1 MRLKVSNVCQLY
13 AKNIWKEYTD
23 LYGVSIKNNNDG
35 SITLNGT
42 ATESFYYTN
51 ILDYEIKPNHVY
63 FYFDA
68 YNEESSWSTY
78 VGGCEGKLIDASGA
92 GGANYAIYNLK
103 REGTIEKAR
112 PDLPKNLLNTFCG
125 VYKGFTLN
133 NVTIKP
139 QLFDLTE
146 MYGAGNEPTT
156 VEQFRQDFPNE
167 MYEYSPVCWKKFRR
181 LKYIANKEPVQLL
194 DKSKYHGSSTFE
206 GVTFT
211 NNGDGTWTV
220 VGTAPDVPANKEYV
234 QLSIIV
240 WNLEFSK
247 KHFIP
252 GHKIVVAGGVSMDS
266 AGKSAVVQ
274 WIWGW
279 TGGYDAANS
288 WEPTVHT
295 IRQYPEDK
303 LLEYS
308 NYIELRVYA
317 GATVNFTFKP
327 QFFDLTEMYGAGN
340 EPATVAQF
348 RADFPN
354 ELYDYNLYNYLTLN
368 RGKYIANKEPVQL
381 LDKSKYPATITNNG
395 VTFTNNGNGTIT
407 LNGTN
412 TGGGRNLYTF
422 MNVSVK
428 ARHYY
433 YIYSG
438 QAGTWET
445 CMFTV
450 DKSISAD
457 RVDGHIGFQGAHSFD
472 NCAAYLFIGAGATF
486 NNYVVKPQ
494 FFDLTE
500 MYGAGNEP
508 TTVAQFR
515 ADFPNELYDY
525 NPYNAITFR

>member
-1 MRLKVSNVCQLY
+1 MRLKVSDVCQLLDKSKY
-13 AKNIWKEYTD
+13 PQTQTVNGVTFTNDGSGVIIANGGPSTATGAFYVNRNVIIDPTHIYLNPKSADIPGTCALGCD
-23 LYGVSIKNNNDG
+23 LYGDSGYIPSSVSGFDRDVPFKFNSQG
-35 SITLNGT
+35 KT
-42 ATESFYYTN
+42 ATFYYSIFANKTVSN
-51 ILDYEIKPNHVY
+51 LR
-63 FYFDA
+63 
-68 YNEESSWSTY
+68 
-78 VGGCEGKLIDASGA
+78 LI
-92 GGANYAIYNLK
+92 
-103 REGTIEKAR
+103 
-112 PDLPKNLLNTFCG
+112 
-125 VYKGFTLN
+125 
-133 NVTIKP
+133 P

-167 MYEYSPVCWKKFRR
+167 MYEYSPVCWKKFSR

-381 LDKSKYPATITNNG
+381 LDKSKYPATQTMHG
-395 VTFTNNGNGTIT
+395 VTFTNNGDGTFTVNGTATKNTYFNIRNDQVVCT
-407 LNGTN
+407 PNKKYLLCGCPAIGSWTTFVLYVTQTSDKWLADVPDFGNGKVF
-412 TGGGRNLYTF
+412 TGVADATRFDGVIIFIVKNQTVNNLVF
-422 MNVSVK
+422 
-428 ARHYY
+428 
-433 YIYSG
+433 
-438 QAGTWET
+438 
-445 CMFTV
+445 
-450 DKSISAD
+450 
-457 RVDGHIGFQGAHSFD
+457 
-472 NCAAYLFIGAGATF
+472 
-486 NNYVVKPQ
+486 KPQ
-494 FFDLTE
+494 LYDLTE

-515 ADFPNELYDY
+515 QDFPNELYDY

>member
-13 AKNIWKEYTD
+13 DKTYLVTQTVN
-23 LYGVSIKNNNDG
+23 GVTFTNNGDG
-35 SITLNGT
+35 SVTVNGT
-42 ATESFYYTN
+42 ASNIATAEGEFLHANPGDKILMFSGYDTAALKTAFVYCSQWDENKHWIADLGYPSLLGRISTCNKNCRYIRYTYRVDRGN
-51 ILDYEIKPNHVY
+51 TATNAVIKLQIFN
-63 FYFDA
+63 
-68 YNEESSWSTY
+68 
-78 VGGCEGKLIDASGA
+78 
-92 GGANYAIYNLK
+92 
-103 REGTIEKAR
+103 
-112 PDLPKNLLNTFCG
+112 
-125 VYKGFTLN
+125 
-133 NVTIKP
+133 
-139 QLFDLTE
+139 LTE
-146 MYGAGNEPTT
+146 MYGAGHEPTT
-156 VEQFRQDFPNE
+156 VAQFRQDFPNE

-234 QLSIIV
+234 RAPVII
-240 WNLEFSK
+240 WDLEFSK

-288 WEPTVHT
+288 WKRTVHT

-340 EPATVAQF
+340 EPTTVEQF

-381 LDKSKYPATITNNG
+381 LDKSKYPATQTMHG
-395 VTFTNNGNGTIT
+395 VTFTNNGDGTIT
-407 LNGTN
+407 VNGTN
-412 TGGGRNLYTF
+412 NGEIYYSLEVLTSIPVGHKVIIDDGNSTLYFFGGMWTKDNVVIGTIRPRTIFTLPSNLARLNMLYFVRYNTGGVTY
-422 MNVSVK
+422 
-428 ARHYY
+428 
-433 YIYSG
+433 
-438 QAGTWET
+438 
-445 CMFTV
+445 
-450 DKSISAD
+450 
-457 RVDGHIGFQGAHSFD
+457 
-472 NCAAYLFIGAGATF
+472 
-486 NNYVVKPQ
+486 NNELSRPQ
-494 FFDLTE
+494 LFDLTA

>member
-1 MRLKVSNVCQLY
+1 MFEWGSTPTPYTPYNYLQSNKRMIKVSDVCQLLDKSKYDPTYTY
-13 AKNIWKEYTD
+13 AGITWTNNGDGTITANGSVVSSTPYSAYSIYIPQFKE
-23 LYGVSIKNNNDG
+23 VKNNHKYALFSGID
-35 SITLNGT
+35 
-42 ATESFYYTN
+42 N
-51 ILDYEIKPNHVY
+51 INVAYVECIFWLGNSDSY
-63 FYFDA
+63 FYQDCVET
-68 YNEESSWSTY
+68 NR
-78 VGGCEGKLIDASGA
+78 A
-92 GGANYAIYNLK
+92 G
-103 REGTIEKAR
+103 
-112 PDLPKNLLNTFCG
+112 TF
-125 VYKGFTLN
+125 GFTIPQGEYLLYQKVELRVRPGYTAN
-133 NVTIKP
+133 NLIYKP

-340 EPATVAQF
+340 EP
-348 RADFPN
+348 
-354 ELYDYNLYNYLTLN
+354 
-368 RGKYIANKEPVQL
+368 
-381 LDKSKYPATITNNG
+381 
-395 VTFTNNGNGTIT
+395 
-407 LNGTN
+407 
-412 TGGGRNLYTF
+412 
-422 MNVSVK
+422 
-428 ARHYY
+428 
-433 YIYSG
+433 
-438 QAGTWET
+438 
-445 CMFTV
+445 
-450 DKSISAD
+450 
-457 RVDGHIGFQGAHSFD
+457 
-472 NCAAYLFIGAGATF
+472 
-486 NNYVVKPQ
+486 
-494 FFDLTE
+494 
-500 MYGAGNEP
+500 
-508 TTVAQFR
+508 TTVEQFR